1 MPTKHRRFLSIG
13 AIALVCLIGLSVA
26 AVEYRRRASAYPSI
40 QAPGQ
45 PPGQPRSSV
54 FVPQGM
60 PVTLSEAGLT
70 IERPGKSAAELIT
83 NLTLRVAA
91 QAGIALSS
99 LTLIAFEFEAGGKPR
114 RIDGWIRTLEA
125 GENEISL
132 PVNRRLRPGGRLVLT
147 VERANAADRSWSA
160 EMGSL
165 ARGAAAVLAG
175 QTPPEAV
182 ARQETT
188 TAEDAGSALCAN
200 GLRRVR
206 RVAESYSPSDR
217 AAISS
222 FTCDQ
227 RERSFSAALA
237 QTR

>member
-60 PVTLSEAGLT
+60 PVTLS
-70 IERPGKSAAELIT
+70 
-83 NLTLRVAA
+83 
-91 QAGIALSS
+91 
-99 LTLIAFEFEAGGKPR
+99 EAGGKPR

-175 QTPPEAV
+175 QGASDAV
-182 ARQETT
+182 ARQESA
-188 TAEDAGSALCAN
+188 TAEDAGPALCAN